1 MRCDASDRALAV
13 DHVGGAKD
21 EENEENAE
29 NAGASLGDSGSRPG
43 PATARCRGGASAARI
58 RRGRGARDAGH
69 PADAAYLVLEG
80 AAELV
85 LERVVAT
92 DEGEETVTRASSRT
106 VGAGEFVGEAAML
119 DGERTYGASAVA
131 TRRTVAIEVRK
142 EEFAAA
148 LAAASEED
156 RARVKRVAADRRA
169 LLREMSAKLRTELGA
184 ERASEPRGRRPAPM
198 LPETSAREFRSWRCA
213 EGTIIAA
220 RGEMATAAYFLKS
233 GAARETLAPGRRHVP
248 RDVRRGDFWG
258 TRPSRFDANDDSP
271 RSSRRA
277 RANCWWR
284 GPKRSS
290 ISWRRRRGLAN
301 GWWRTANACTP
312 SYASE

>member
-1 MRCDASDRALAV
+1 MDAIADPHARVPYDDPFYADDARCPPELRAFLARCLERDPERRADARELLGDAWLTRGGESPLTEWSILLRVRCDASDRALAV

-29 NAGASLGDSGSRPG
+29 NAGASLGDSGSRP
-43 PATARCRGGASAARI
+43 RSFVDGAFAAAERPP
-58 RRGRGARDAGH
+58 REFAEGEALVTQGT

-184 ERASEPRGRRPAPM
+184 ERASEPRG
-198 LPETSAREFRSWRCA
+198 S
-213 EGTIIAA
+213 
-220 RGEMATAAYFLKS
+220 TASRADAS
-233 GAARETLAPGRRHVP
+233 
-248 RDVRRGDFWG
+248 RDVGARVSIVAVRGG
-258 TRPSRFDANDDSP
+258 DDH
-271 RSSRRA
+271 
-277 RANCWWR
+277 R
-284 GPKRSS
+284 GA
-290 ISWRRRRGLAN
+290 G
-301 GWWRTANACTP
+301 
-312 SYASE
+312 

>member
-1 MRCDASDRALAV
+1 MTQ
-13 DHVGGAKD
+13 G
-21 EENEENAE
+21 
-29 NAGASLGDSGSRPG
+29 
-43 PATARCRGGASAARI
+43 T
-58 RRGRGARDAGH
+58 

-156 RARVKRVAADRRA
+156 RARVRRVAADRRA
-169 LLREMSAKLRTELGA
+169 LLREMSAKLRIELTN
-184 ERASEPRGRRPAPM
+184 ELRAAGV
-198 LPETSAREFRSWRCA
+198 
-213 EGTIIAA
+213 
-220 RGEMATAAYFLKS
+220 
-233 GAARETLAPGRRHVP
+233 TLHADAS
-248 RDVRRGDFWG
+248 RDVGARVSIVAVRGG
-258 TRPSRFDANDDSP
+258 DDH
-271 RSSRRA
+271 
-277 RANCWWR
+277 R
-284 GPKRSS
+284 GA
-290 ISWRRRRGLAN
+290 G
-301 GWWRTANACTP
+301 
-312 SYASE
+312 